1 MLMNEIK
8 EKTGLTKKAIEYYT
22 EKGLVVPEILEN
34 GYRNYSREDA
44 EILKKTAVLRKLDL
58 GVEEIRRI
66 LSGSSDAALQA
77 AEVKKELT
85 IQREQIKREILN
97 ELGKGKSYEEIRQK
111 LSVLE
116 QSKTIAERLLEAF
129 PGYYGRYICLHF
141 ANFLNEPI
149 ETESQQ
155 NAYERILAFL
165 DNAPMPELPE
175 DLKEYV
181 AESTKNIGV
190 EQINGIIANNRKAVE
205 NPDAFLAENK
215 EFLGWYL
222 EYKQSEEYKNSP
234 AYRLT
239 ELMKEWNQESGYYD
253 IFIPALK
260 ELSSS
265 YAEYCRKLEN
275 ANEAFSEKYP
285 EI

>member
-215 EFLGWYL
+215 KFLGWYL

>member
-165 DNAPMPELPE
+165 DNAPMLELPE

-275 ANEAFSEKYP
+275 ANDALKLPGF
-285 EI
+285 